1 MSNPI
6 RETSELYDK
15 LCQVYDEEKLRERFK
30 KCYTL
35 IDDASYDEIHYVISM
50 LKESSNEDDFSGIS
64 IGGIIDLSGIMN
76 LLKLFAAS
84 KTIRRC
90 AFLLDLLE
98 EARER
103 KRMA

>member
-6 RETSELYDK
+6 RETSELYDN
-15 LCQVYDEEKLRERFK
+15 LCQTYEDEKLRDRFN

-50 LKESSNEDDFSGIS
+50 LKESSNEDDFNGIS
-64 IGGIIDLSGIMN
+64 IGGIIDLSGIIN
-76 LLKLFAAS
+76 LLNLFTTS